1 MEPEPKPIITIV
13 YSSYTPSQKR
23 ATQKYR
29 ENNKEKVNEQ
39 RKKYYEQRKLRDPNF
54 LIYKR
59 NKAKEYYQNKKAL
72 EPIIE
77 AKIEETI
84 INTLNDIPIEEIPK
98 VEEIPQNIVVEPYI
112 DESKPVVS
120 LVQQQIEKI
129 EKRRKNIKQA
139 KILSS

>member
-1 MEPEPKPIITIV
+1 METETKPIITIV

-39 RKKYYEQRKLRDPNF
+39 RKKYYEQRKIRDPNF

-59 NKAKEYYQNKKAL
+59 NKAKEYYHNKKKDNV
-72 EPIIE
+72 IDE
-77 AKIEETI
+77 AKIDDT
-84 INTLNDIPIEEIPK
+84 PIDEKSIE
-98 VEEIPQNIVVEPYI
+98 PQNIVVEYPI
-112 DESKPVVS
+112 EETKPIIS

-129 EKRRKNIKQA
+129 EKRRKTKKN
-139 KILSS
+139 